1 MASNLQ
7 SSADDERRLV
17 DEVRKFC
24 ETIVPSELRE
34 KVAANGWLER
44 DEYLSYY
51 RLLAR
56 HELLIGH
63 WPIAYGGRGWSA
75 RERMIFERETA
86 VGYAPWLVPMAVG
99 HVGPVLYTFGTDA
112 QKQRFLPPIA
122 QAQIWWSQGYSEP
135 GAGSDLASLK
145 TRAVRDGDHY
155 VVTGQKI
162 WTSYAQWGDW
172 LYCLVKTGQNE
183 KPQASIS
190 FLLIDL
196 RSPGIEIR
204 PIVSMDMMHHLNEV
218 FLDEVRVP
226 VANLVGREGQG
237 WEIAKFLLN
246 NERMLV
252 AEPGKY
258 RRQLRHLHALTARSC
273 TMPSSDRA
281 VLQTRIA
288 ELELRLFTLNALFDD
303 ISSANGAE
311 ATASASMLKIRGAR
325 LEQDIAESLFDCLG
339 SAGMIFEAERTLGAG
354 RAAAS
359 GIEGADGIIREH
371 LYTRAT
377 TIFGGTN
384 EIQYNILA
392 KALMAT

>member
-1 MASNLQ
+1 MVSTDK
-7 SSADDERRLV
+7 SAAEGEARLAK
-17 DEVRKFC
+17 EVRAFC
-24 ETIVPSELRE
+24 ETVVPADLRAR
-34 KVAANGWLER
+34 VAANGWIER
-44 DEYLSYY
+44 DEYLAYY
-51 RLLAR
+51 RLLAE
-56 HELLIGH
+56 HDLLIGH
-63 WPIAYGGRGWSA
+63 WPQAYGGRGWST

-86 VGYAPWLVPMAVG
+86 LGHAPWLVPMAVG
-99 HVGPVLYTFGTDA
+99 HVGPVIIAFGTDE
-112 QKQRFLPPIA
+112 QKRRFLPPIA
-122 QAQIWWSQGYSEP
+122 QARIWWSQGYSEP
-135 GAGSDLASLK
+135 GAGSDLASLR
-145 TRAVRDGDHY
+145 TRAVRDGGHY

-172 LYCLVKTGQNE
+172 LYCLVRTGHSA
-183 KPQASIS
+183 KPQEGIS

-196 RSPGIEIR
+196 RSPGITIR

-218 FLDEVRVP
+218 FLDDVRVP
-226 VANLVGREGQG
+226 VGNLVGVEGQG

-281 VLQTRIA
+281 VLQARIA
-288 ELELRLFTLNALFDD
+288 ELELRLFALDALFDD
-303 ISSANGAE
+303 IASVNADE

-325 LEQDIAESLFDCLG
+325 LEQDITETLFDCLG

-354 RAAAS
+354 REAAS

-392 KALMAT
+392 KALMSS